1 MEWSLDIKSVVLF
14 KIASIVSFS
23 AIGQNVKKHKM
34 TDLSYMTGEWVGMSK
49 SIKENETTIVPAYE
63 SIKYGL
69 DSNIII
75 VDLKSET
82 LILHTIISYS
92 EKDSTYYYQPFSK
105 TGTGKYKADFD
116 GKKLVVRPHE
126 TVRYNFTLT
135 EDGNFMEYGEKQIK
149 GEWKK
154 YFEDTFK
161 RMD

>member
-1 MEWSLDIKSVVLF
+1 MESSLDIRSVVLF
-14 KIASIVSFS
+14 TFASIISLS
-23 AIGQNVKKHKM
+23 AIGQVVKRQKM

-49 SIKENETTIVPAYE
+49 SIKANETTIVPAYE

-69 DSNIII
+69 DSNILI

-82 LILHTIISYS
+82 LVLHTIISYS
-92 EKDSTYYYQPFSK
+92 EKDSIYYYQPFSK
-105 TGTGKYKADFD
+105 TGTGKYPASFD
-116 GKKLVVRPHE
+116 GKKLVITPHE
-126 TVRYNFTLT
+126 TVRYIFTLT
-135 EDGNFMEYGEKQIK
+135 EDGNFMEYGEKQIE